1 MMAMPKKLILQD
13 LDNRSYE
20 VEDIERFMQH
30 LEDFHTNA
38 EGEGDSSLHEENGYY
53 FRVTPAFYR
62 NLKERV
68 AQL

>member
-30 LEDFHTNA
+30 LEDFQ
-38 EGEGDSSLHEENGYY
+38 
-53 FRVTPAFYR
+53 F
-62 NLKERV
+62 
-68 AQL
+68 QLYLF